1 MGQDV
6 DLNTRG
12 EERSGQQMG
21 ALDMAE
27 LGQEVEEF
35 QIDGQKGNDTGKE
48 TCRERQK
55 TVK

>member
-12 EERSGQQMG
+12 AERISEGRG

-27 LGQEVEEF
+27 LGQKVEEF
-35 QIDGQKGNDTGKE
+35 
-48 TCRERQK
+48 
-55 TVK
+55 

>member
-12 EERSGQQMG
+12 EERSGQVMG

-35 QIDGQKGNDTGKE
+35 
-48 TCRERQK
+48 
-55 TVK
+55 